1 MNKINELI
9 EQLKIGNITIKI
21 FLHEL
26 EQNPIKV
33 DYKEKINTINNI
45 KKQIINNN
53 NKSNDKYIIEH
64 QKYFGIKDV
73 LIIHKIEN
81 YELTKTRFLITI
93 Y

>member
-9 EQLKIGNITIKI
+9 KQLEIGEITIEI
-21 FLHEL
+21 FLNEL

-33 DYKEKINTINNI
+33 EYKEKINIINNI

-53 NKSNDKYIIEH
+53 NQSNNKYIIEH

>member
-1 MNKINELI
+1 MNKINEQI
-9 EQLKIGNITIKI
+9 KQLEIGNITIEI
-21 FLHEL
+21 FLRDL
-26 EQNPIKV
+26 EQNPINV
-33 DYKEKINTINNI
+33 DYKDKINIINNN

-73 LIIHKIEN
+73 LIIHKTHN
-81 YELTKTRFLITI
+81 YELTKTNYKITI

>member
-1 MNKINELI
+1 MIKVNELI
-9 EQLKIGNITIKI
+9 EKLEIGDITIEK
-21 FLHEL
+21 FLSEL

-33 DYKEKINTINNI
+33 KYKEKENIINNI

-64 QKYFGIKDV
+64 QKYFGIKD
-73 LIIHKIEN
+73 IIIVHEIEN
-81 YELTKTRFLITI
+81 YELTKIHYTITI